1 METSIL
7 SLNNASLN
15 RCCGQDRKFEKIVIV
30 AELQLYKKKVY
41 SNTKKRKDAIM
52 DGDSLKSGCRVAK
65 LRLDVGSTELDEDD
79 VLFASLDGY
88 DSSDNPRVDVDL
100 KPPTPDDIMDGN
112 SLNSG
117 RCVADAIIIDD
128 SDSESS
134 DHCTKLSAKSTFGG

>member
-1 METSIL
+1 MSRPGKSRVDVGRTEL
-7 SLNNASLN
+7 DEDDVLFPSLDGNDSSDKPCVDVHLENP
-15 RCCGQDRKFEKIVIV
+15 
-30 AELQLYKKKVY
+30 
-41 SNTKKRKDAIM
+41 TPDAIM
-52 DGDSLKSGCRVAK
+52 DGNSLKSGCRVAK

-117 RCVADAIIIDD
+117 RCVVDAIIIDD

-134 DHCTKLSAKSTFGG
+134 DHCT